1 MKNFLKM
8 VFAST
13 LGVFIAGG
21 VMFFLSFVA
30 LIGIIA
36 TSTRSSTYELH
47 DKTVLSINLDAIV
60 TDRVVSGPF
69 DFLELGGSSIGK
81 VGLNNLLTAI
91 KKAEENDKIKGIYL
105 KGGMMLMS
113 GYATVEPIR
122 KALLDFKKTGKF
134 IIAYAENYTQAAYA
148 VCSVADS
155 IFMNPQGVLDFRGLA
170 RSIQFNKR
178 ILEKWGIEMQ
188 VYKVGTYKSAVEP
201 YTEQQ
206 MSAANREQVTAYLGD
221 IWKTLLTGISES
233 RGISV
238 AQLNQYA
245 DECLTFVNPQ
255 KVVDY
260 KLIDGLKYSDEV
272 EKLLKAKV
280 GVQEKEDLKLASVKD
295 LKFLP
300 ERQIKSRETIAVLY
314 AEGEIVSDATPSF
327 FSGGENI
334 ITAKEYVKE
343 LKKLQKDDDV
353 KAVVFRVNSPGGSAF
368 ASEQIW
374 HAVQELR
381 AVKPIVVSMGDVAA
395 SGGYYISAGANEI
408 FAEPT
413 TITGSIGIFGMIPN
427 GAQLAKRMGATYDG
441 VSTNKHSNFAGDVLS
456 IPLLGIGILPAR
468 PLTDSE
474 GAMLQ
479 AYVERGYDTFLSRCA
494 AGRHKTKAQIDAI
507 GQGRVWT
514 GNQALDLGLIDQLG
528 GLHDA
533 IEAAAKLAAVTDYST
548 REYPAEKDFFAKLLE
563 ESGNNVSERVTAI
576 FLGSER
582 LEQKRFMNAWSHY
595 DYRQAIFLQ

>member
-13 LGVFIAGG
+13 LGVFLAGG
-21 VMFFLSFVA
+21 ILFFLSFIF

-36 TSTRSSTYELH
+36 SSVNSSTHELH
-47 DKTVLSINLDAIV
+47 DKSVLKINLDAVV
-60 TDRVVSGPF
+60 TDRATSNPF
-69 DFLELGGSSIGK
+69 DFLEFGGSSIEK
-81 VGLNNLLTAI
+81 VGLNDILSSI
-91 KKAEENDKIKGIYL
+91 KKAETNAKIKGIYL
-105 KGGMMLMS
+105 EGGMLMS

-122 KALLDFKKTGKF
+122 NALLDFKKTGKF
-134 IIAYAENYTQAAYA
+134 IIAYSENYTQKAYA
-148 VCSVADS
+148 VCSVADT

-170 RSIQFNKR
+170 TSIQFNKQ

-201 YTEQQ
+201 YTEQK
-206 MSAANREQVTAYLGD
+206 MSDANREQVTAYLGD
-221 IWKTLLTGISES
+221 IWNSLLTGISES

-238 AQLNQYA
+238 EQLNQYA
-245 DECLTFVNPQ
+245 DECLTFVDPK

-260 KLIDGLKYSDEV
+260 KLIDGLKYQDEV
-272 EKLLKAKV
+272 EKLLRAKV
-280 GVQEKEDLKLASVKD
+280 GTKEKDDLELASVKD
-295 LKFLP
+295 LKSLP
-300 ERQIKSRETIAVLY
+300 ADRKSKSKETIAILY
-314 AEGEIVSDATPSF
+314 AEGEIVEDAVPSF
-327 FSGGENI
+327 LSGGEST

-381 AVKPIVVSMGDVAA
+381 AVKPIVVSMGNVAA
-395 SGGYYISAGANEI
+395 SGGYYISAGANKI
-408 FAEPT
+408 IAEPT
-413 TITGSIGIFGMIPN
+413 TITGSIGIFGIIPN

-441 VSTNKHSNFAGDVLS
+441 VSTNKYSNFAGDVLS
-456 IPLLGIGILPAR
+456 IPLIGLGILPAR

-494 AGRHKTKAQIDAI
+494 SGRNKTKEQIDAI

-514 GNQALDLGLIDQLG
+514 GNQALGLGLVDALG
-528 GLHDA
+528 GINDA
-533 IEAAAKLAAVTDYST
+533 IEAAAKLADVTGYST
-548 REYPAEKDFFAKLLE
+548 KDYPAEKDFFTKLLE
-563 ESGNNVSERVTAI
+563 ESGNSISERVTSM

-582 LEQKRFMNAWSHY
+582 LEQKRLMNAWSHY
-595 DYRQAIFLQ
+595 DYRQAILLQ